1 MKHRTFFW
9 FFLPTATAM
18 LLFIA
23 APIVSVVLQSL
34 YTPHE
39 AVLVEVENCT
49 PLVGCTTE
57 TTVDQEATRALREAA
72 PLGRFAGLDIYLD
85 RGHLAVNEMDA
96 PCLATPAIADGMIYI
111 RTSKH
116 LYGIGTPGTGSDA
129 GK

>member
-23 APIVSVVLQSL
+23 APIVSVVFQSVFA
-34 YTPHE
+34 PHP

-57 TTVDQEATRALREAA
+57 TTVDQEATRGLRKSK
-72 PLGRFAGLDIYLD
+72 PLGRFVGLDIYLD
-85 RGHLAVNEMDA
+85 RGHLAFAEISEA
-96 PCLATPAIADGMIYI
+96 WST
-111 RTSKH
+111 
-116 LYGIGTPGTGSDA
+116 
-129 GK
+129 